1 MTEFKGY
8 LIPKHKL
15 PFWDMLIV
23 DNGFVTHKRYKVI
36 GVHEK
41 RIPIRAINGVELK
54 RGVLFCSI
62 IINSMGETIV
72 AEGFTN
78 SDGKEIRRLL
88 GF

>member
-1 MTEFKGY
+1 MAEYRGY
-8 LIPKHKL
+8 LIPRHKL
-15 PFWDMLIV
+15 PFWDLIIV
-23 DNGFVTHKRYKVI
+23 DNDFVTHRRYKMI
-36 GVHEK
+36 GVDEK
-41 RIPIRAINGVELK
+41 RIPLKAINGVELK

-78 SDGKEIRRLL
+78 ADGKEIRRLL